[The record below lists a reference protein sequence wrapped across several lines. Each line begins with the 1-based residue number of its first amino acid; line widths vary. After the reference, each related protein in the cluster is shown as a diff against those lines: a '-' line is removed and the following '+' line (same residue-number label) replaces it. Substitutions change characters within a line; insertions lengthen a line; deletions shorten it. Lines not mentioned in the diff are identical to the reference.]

1 MTWFSI
7 NIFRAT
13 GTRLDPS
20 VCALIGRLGTVAG
33 QVSLMILTTCHL
45 FHQLLSVLV
54 SLRYSR
60 RSAWSL
66 SSGLV
71 CLAWLGL
78 ALTVHSGQAE
88 AGLFSVQEPISGE
101 METSPLGLLDYLP
114 PLLVLVLRVS
124 FQVNNNDNDI
134 YNNINN
140 NHITGGARPLPL
152 GLRQRAVPPGAEVLP
167 VRPHSQPRAG
177 PAVHQLH
184 AVSNIC

>member
-1 MTWFSI
+1 M
-7 NIFRAT
+7 
-13 GTRLDPS
+13 
-20 VCALIGRLGTVAG
+20 
-33 QVSLMILTTCHL
+33 
-45 FHQLLSVLV
+45 V

-88 AGLFSVQEPISGE
+88 AALFSVQEPISGE

-124 FQVNNNDNDI
+124 FQVKPNNNDI
-134 YNNINN
+134 FNNINN
-140 NHITGGARPLPL
+140 HIPGGARPLPL
-152 GLRQRAVPPGAEVLP
+152 GLRQ
-167 VRPHSQPRAG
+167 
-177 PAVHQLH
+177 
-184 AVSNIC
+184 

>member
-1 MTWFSI
+1 M
-7 NIFRAT
+7 
-13 GTRLDPS
+13 
-20 VCALIGRLGTVAG
+20 
-33 QVSLMILTTCHL
+33 
-45 FHQLLSVLV
+45 LV

-88 AGLFSVQEPISGE
+88 AGLFSVQEPGSGE

-124 FQVNNNDNDI
+124 FQVNNNDNDT

-140 NHITGGARPLPL
+140 NNQNAGGARPLPL

-167 VRPHSQPRAG
+167 VRPDCQPRAS